1 VFRQVGLLGLQM
13 YEPHEDEVTAGHA
26 PLPSQ
31 VAAMVW
37 SLPVQLSCR
46 QPVLLD
52 HGLQAPAPSQVPSL
66 EQSPADATLATQ
78 RPLGSAPPVATGKQL
93 PTLPACLQLL
103 HRPVVALSL
112 HALSQHTPSVQKPL
126 TH

>member
-1 VFRQVGLLGLQM
+1 M

-37 SLPVQLSCR
+37 SLPMQLSCR

-52 HGLQAPAPSQVPSL
+52 QGLQAPVPSQVPSL

-78 RPLGSAPPVATGKQL
+78 RPLGSAPPVATGKQV
-93 PTLPACLQLL
+93 PILPACLQLL
-103 HRPVVALSL
+103 HRPVAALSL